1 MSQRLDA
8 AALMAA
14 ASDLL
19 GLDDFGDPAFVEPF
33 ERLVDAVNAE
43 GTLDATWAA
52 AFAADM
58 TRLLC
63 TRLAIQA
70 AITANPEIE
79 DEDVSDPIIVTG
91 LARTGTTKL
100 HRALAVS
107 PEFQKLLLWQALF
120 PAPWGPP
127 GTDPDP
133 RITITEQQLHDL
145 RERFPE
151 MMAVHPVEA
160 REPEEEVL
168 LLQLS
173 FRTVG
178 TAWVCHGYSF
188 IDWVVQQ
195 DQAPAYA
202 DLRRALQYLQ
212 WQDGGRRGRPW
223 VLKAPIHLHALDTV
237 LATFPRATV
246 VHCHRDPHQVI
257 PSTAQMQEIFHN
269 AYGANHVGLEQI
281 GRNALLSAH
290 SWESNLA
297 QRVGLN
303 PAQILDVDYTEIC
316 SEVGAVVTRILAS
329 RGSEPSAEL
338 LSTIAGWET
347 ENPQYRHGRSGSSLD
362 RYGLTPRQVDEAFST
377 YTAFFAR
384 T

>member
-8 AALMAA
+8 AELMASA
-14 ASDLL
+14 GNLL

-33 ERLVDAVNAE
+33 ERLVDAVNAG
-43 GTLDATWAA
+43 GTLDEDWAA

-63 TRLAIQA
+63 TRLAIQS

-79 DEDVSDPIIVTG
+79 DEDVDDPIIITG

-100 HRALAVS
+100 HRALATS
-107 PEFQKLLLWQALF
+107 PEFRTLPLWQALF

-133 RITITEQQLHDL
+133 RITITEQQLQAL

-151 MMAVHPVEA
+151 MMAVHPVDTH
-160 REPEEEVL
+160 EPEEEVL

-178 TAWVCHGYSF
+178 TPWVCHGYSF

-202 DLRRALQYLQ
+202 DLKRTLQYLQ

-223 VLKAPIHLHALDTV
+223 LLKAPIHLHALEVV

-246 VHCHRDPHQVI
+246 VHCHRDPQQVV
-257 PSTAQMQEIFHN
+257 PSTAQMQEIFHH
-269 AYGANHVGLEQI
+269 AYGASHVALEQI
-281 GRNALLSAH
+281 GRNVLLSAH

-297 QRVGLN
+297 QRAKLDPG
-303 PAQILDVDYTEIC
+303 QILDVDYPEIC
-316 SEVGAVVTRILAS
+316 SDLGAVVTRILAS
-329 RGSEPSAEL
+329 RGEESSAEQL
-338 LSTIAGWET
+338 ATIAGWEQ
-347 ENPQYRHGRSGSSLD
+347 EYPQYLHGRSTYSLD
-362 RYGLTPRQVDEAFST
+362 RYGLTPAQIDEAFAA

>member
-1 MSQRLDA
+1 MSQRVDA
-8 AALMAA
+8 AELMAGA
-14 ASDLL
+14 ATLL
-19 GLDDFGDPAFVEPF
+19 GLHDFGDPAFVEPF
-33 ERLVDAVNAE
+33 ERLVAAVNHA
-43 GTLDATWAA
+43 GTLDADGAA
-52 AFAADM
+52 AFTGDM

-70 AITANPEIE
+70 AITAHPEIE

-100 HRALAVS
+100 HRALAS
-107 PEFQKLLLWQALF
+107 GPQFQRLLLWQALF

-133 RITITEQQLHDL
+133 RVTITEQQLDAL
-145 RERFPE
+145 RARFPE
-151 MMAVHPVEA
+151 MMAVHPVDA
-160 REPEEEVL
+160 QAPEEEVL

-178 TAWVCHGYSF
+178 SPWVCHGYSF
-188 IDWVVQQ
+188 IDWVVGQ

-237 LATFPRATV
+237 LATFPKATV
-246 VHCHRDPHQVI
+246 VHCHRDPHEVV
-257 PSTAQMQEIFHN
+257 PSTAQMQEVFHVT
-269 AYGANHVGLEQI
+269 YGADHVGLEQL

-297 QRVGLN
+297 QRRNVD
-303 PAQILDVDYTEIC
+303 PDRILDVDYAEIC
-316 SEVGAVVTRILAS
+316 SDVGAVVTRILAS
-329 RGSEPSAEL
+329 RGEHAGTEML
-338 LSTIAGWET
+338 AAIDGWEE
-347 ENPQYRHGRSGSSLD
+347 ENPQYRHGRSTYSLE
-362 RYGLTPRQVDEAFST
+362 RYGLTPNQIDEAFST